1 VAHCELIDDGGF
13 WCRLKSVVDNLEPI
27 CLGLNMNQT
36 DMMHPDQ
43 ALLTFVGI
51 FLYFQKHSKQSVAA
65 GMTKRI
71 EKCWKALDQPM
82 FILALML
89 NPFKGISCF
98 GDKAAI
104 SLFML
109 NPILLEVS

>member
-1 VAHCELIDDGGF
+1 
-13 WCRLKSVVDNLEPI
+13 
-27 CLGLNMNQT
+27 
-36 DMMHPDQ
+36 
-43 ALLTFVGI
+43 
-51 FLYFQKHSKQSVAA
+51 
-65 GMTKRI
+65 
-71 EKCWKALDQPM
+71 M